1 MTPMAMVRMQTLVM
15 DQYSQWT
22 EGFRQNY
29 FCWPAASFDSEKWRY
44 ETIRPGQAALQVQTS
59 EYDPRTKLRNAY
71 QENVQLVQKSL
82 KEELAR
88 VADLD
93 EKAMQTIKTIATNV
107 SEAWVLFGT
116 QRCRL
121 FFVFEDLKVT
131 VEPRESDASSG
142 QSVELLV
149 KPDLRRLGNADGE
162 SLDKELSVS
171 GCDGEIKM
179 FEY

>member
-1 MTPMAMVRMQTLVM
+1 MAMVSMQTFVM
-15 DQYSQWT
+15 DQYSQLWT
-22 EGFRQNY
+22 EGFRQNH
-29 FCWPAASFDSEKWRY
+29 FCWPAATFDSEKWRY
-44 ETIRPGQAALQVQTS
+44 ETIRPGQDALKVQTS
-59 EYDPRTKLRNAY
+59 EYDPRTKLRIAY
-71 QENVQLVQKSL
+71 QENVQLVQKSIAEKL
-82 KEELAR
+82 SL

-131 VEPRESDASSG
+131 VEPRESHASSG
-142 QSVELLV
+142 QSMELLV
-149 KPDLRRLGNADGE
+149 KPDLRRIGDADGE
-162 SLDKELSVS
+162 SLDKELLVS
-171 GCDGEIKM
+171 GCNGEIRM